1 MSSAEHLIERVNA
14 VLSRTMAE
22 HTARWSAVSSDLQ
35 PVFQHISDLVLG
47 GGKRLRPQFAYWGWV
62 ASGGEPSAD
71 LPVDVGSAI
80 ELLHVMALLH
90 DDIIDDA
97 DSRRGQPTVHRHFE
111 ALHAHENWAGESRR
125 FGEGAA
131 ILAGDLTY
139 VMSDA
144 LMNGVNSEA
153 RAVWHD
159 LRLEMNVGQY
169 LDTLGSARRERRS
182 EMAQLVCR
190 YKSAKYTI
198 ERPLHIGALAAD
210 ANRGSGLLT
219 MLSAYGLP
227 LGDAFQM
234 RDDVLGAFGD
244 SSVTGKPVG
253 GDFLEGKPT
262 PMLAHAYDN
271 ALPAQRTIL
280 DRVGTAPL
288 TSDDIASIQTVVTE
302 IGSRDFMEKKIVE
315 LRDEAVNSL
324 RASELAGNAHEQLVA
339 LAHAV
344 THRSV

>member
-1 MSSAEHLIERVNA
+1 MSSAEHLVQRVNA

-22 HTARWSAVSSDLQ
+22 HTARWSAVSNDLQ

-62 ASGGEPSAD
+62 AAGGEPSAD

-111 ALHAHENWAGESRR
+111 ALHAGQNWAGESRR

-144 LMNGVNSEA
+144 LMNGVNLEA
-153 RAVWHD
+153 REVWHE

-169 LDTLGSARRERRS
+169 LDTLGSARRERRPDI
-182 EMAQLVCR
+182 AQLVCR
-190 YKSAKYTI
+190 YKSAKYTV

-210 ANRGSGLLT
+210 ANRGSLILS

-271 ALPAQRTIL
+271 ASPAQRHVL

-288 TSDDIASIQTVVTE
+288 TADDIASIQAVVTE
-302 IGSRDFMEKKIVE
+302 IGSRDFMENKIVE
-315 LRDEAVNSL
+315 LRDVAINAL
-324 RASELAGNAHEQLVA
+324 RVSELAGNAHDELVA

>member
-1 MSSAEHLIERVNA
+1 MSNSERLIERVNA
-14 VLSRTMAE
+14 VLARTMSE
-22 HTARWSAVSSDLQ
+22 HTATWSGVSADLQ

-47 GGKRLRPQFAYWGWV
+47 GGKRLRPQFAYWGWI
-62 ASGGEPSAD
+62 AAGGVPNAE
-71 LPVDVGSAI
+71 LPVEVGSAI

-111 ALHAHENWAGESRR
+111 ALHVEQQWAGESRR

-169 LDTLGSARRERRS
+169 LDTLGSARRERRP

-210 ANRGSGLLT
+210 ASTGTQLMP

-227 LGDAFQM
+227 LGEAFQM

-253 GDFLEGKPT
+253 GDFHEGKPT
-262 PMLAHAYDN
+262 PMLAHAYEN
-271 ALPAQRTIL
+271 ATSAQRQVL
-280 DRVGTAPL
+280 DLVGTL
-288 TSDDIASIQTVVTE
+288 HLSDNQIAAIQSVVEE
-302 IGSRDFMEKKIVE
+302 IGSREFMENKIVE
-315 LRDEAVNSL
+315 LRNEAIGALNKTKLNSD
-324 RASELAGNAHEQLVA
+324 AHEQLVA
-339 LAHAV
+339 LAHVV
-344 THRSV
+344 TNRLV

>member
-1 MSSAEHLIERVNA
+1 MSTSERLIERVNA
-14 VLSRTMAE
+14 VLARTMAE
-22 HTARWSAVSSDLQ
+22 HSAKWSAVSSDLQ
-35 PVFQHISDLVLG
+35 PVFQQISDLVLG

-62 ASGGEPSAD
+62 AAGGEPHSD
-71 LPVDVGSAI
+71 IPVDVGAAI

-111 ALHAHENWAGESRR
+111 ALHTEQHWAGESRR

-144 LMNGVNSEA
+144 LMNGINSEA

-169 LDTLGSARRERRS
+169 LDTLGSARRERRP
-182 EMAQLVCR
+182 EMAQLVCQ

-198 ERPLHIGALAAD
+198 ERPLHIGALATD
-210 ANRGSGLLT
+210 VTTGTRLMP

-227 LGDAFQM
+227 LGEAFQL

-244 SSVTGKPVG
+244 SFVTGKPVG
-253 GDFLEGKPT
+253 GDFHEGKPT

-271 ALPAQRTIL
+271 ASATQRQVL
-280 DRVGTAPL
+280 DLIGAPQL
-288 TSDDIASIQTVVTE
+288 TDDQIAEIQSVVTE
-302 IGSRDFMEKKIVE
+302 IGSRDFMEKKIVG
-315 LRDEAVNSL
+315 LRDEAVASL

>member
-22 HTARWSAVSSDLQ
+22 HTARWSAVSNDLQ

-302 IGSRDFMEKKIVE
+302 IGSRNFMEKKIVE
-315 LRDEAVNSL
+315 LRDEAINSL

>member
-315 LRDEAVNSL
+315 LRDEAINSL

>member
-1 MSSAEHLIERVNA
+1 MSNSDRLIERVNA
-14 VLSRTMAE
+14 VLARTMAQ
-22 HTARWSAVSSDLQ
+22 HSAQWSAVSSDLQ

-62 ASGGEPSAD
+62 AAGGEPHAD
-71 LPVDVGSAI
+71 LPVDVGAAI

-111 ALHAHENWAGESRR
+111 ALHTEQHWAGESRR

-144 LMNGVNSEA
+144 LMNGINLEA

-169 LDTLGSARRERRS
+169 LDTLGSARRERRP
-182 EMAQLVCR
+182 EIAQLVCQ

-198 ERPLHIGALAAD
+198 ERPLHIGALASD
-210 ANRGSGLLT
+210 AETGTRLMS

-227 LGDAFQM
+227 LGEAFQL
-234 RDDVLGAFGD
+234 RDDVLGAFGN

-253 GDFLEGKPT
+253 GDFHEGKPT

-271 ALPAQRTIL
+271 ASVTQRQVL
-280 DRVGTAPL
+280 DLVGTSQL
-288 TSDDIASIQTVVTE
+288 STDQIFEVQSVVTE
-302 IGSRDFMEKKIVE
+302 IGSRDFMENRIVE
-315 LRDEAVNSL
+315 LRDEAIGALNKNDL
-324 RASELAGNAHEQLVA
+324 NGDAYEQLVA

-344 THRSV
+344 TNRSV

>member
-1 MSSAEHLIERVNA
+1 MSNSERLLERVNA
-14 VLSRTMAE
+14 VLARTMSE
-22 HTARWSAVSSDLQ
+22 HTATWAAVSADLQ

-47 GGKRLRPQFAYWGWV
+47 GGKRLRPQFAYWGWI
-62 ASGGEPSAD
+62 AAGGEPNAE
-71 LPVDVGSAI
+71 LPVEVGSAI

-111 ALHAHENWAGESRR
+111 ALHAEQQWAGESRR

-144 LMNGVNSEA
+144 LMNGVNSQA

-169 LDTLGSARRERRS
+169 LDTLGSARRERRP

-210 ANRGSGLLT
+210 AASGTQLMP

-234 RDDVLGAFGD
+234 RDDILGAFGD

-253 GDFLEGKPT
+253 GDFHEGKPT
-262 PMLAHAYDN
+262 PMLAHAYEN
-271 ALPAQRTIL
+271 ATSAQRQVL
-280 DRVGTAPL
+280 DLVGTL
-288 TSDDIASIQTVVTE
+288 QLSDNQITAIQAVVEE
-302 IGSRDFMEKKIVE
+302 IGSREFMENKIVE
-315 LRDEAVNSL
+315 LRNEAISALNKTDLNSD
-324 RASELAGNAHEQLVA
+324 AHEQLVA
-339 LAHAV
+339 LAHVV
-344 THRSV
+344 TNRLV

>member
-1 MSSAEHLIERVNA
+1 MSNSERLIERVNA
-14 VLSRTMAE
+14 VLARTMSE
-22 HTARWSAVSSDLQ
+22 QTATWSAVSADLQ

-47 GGKRLRPQFAYWGWV
+47 GGKRLRPQFAYWGWI
-62 ASGGEPSAD
+62 AAGGEPHAE
-71 LPVDVGSAI
+71 LPVEVGSAI

-111 ALHAHENWAGESRR
+111 ALHAEQHWAGESRR

-169 LDTLGSARRERRS
+169 LDTLGSARRERRP

-210 ANRGSGLLT
+210 ATSGTQLMP

-234 RDDVLGAFGD
+234 RDDILGAFGD

-253 GDFLEGKPT
+253 GDFHEGKPT
-262 PMLAHAYDN
+262 PMLAHAYEN
-271 ALPAQRTIL
+271 ATSAQRQVL
-280 DRVGTAPL
+280 DLVGTL
-288 TSDDIASIQTVVTE
+288 QLSDNQIAAIQAVVEE
-302 IGSRDFMEKKIVE
+302 IGSREFMENKIVE
-315 LRDEAVNSL
+315 LRNEAISALNKTDLNSD
-324 RASELAGNAHEQLVA
+324 AHEQLVA
-339 LAHAV
+339 LAHVV
-344 THRSV
+344 TNRLV

>member
-1 MSSAEHLIERVNA
+1 
-14 VLSRTMAE
+14 
-22 HTARWSAVSSDLQ
+22 
-35 PVFQHISDLVLG
+35 
-47 GGKRLRPQFAYWGWV
+47 
-62 ASGGEPSAD
+62 
-71 LPVDVGSAI
+71 
-80 ELLHVMALLH
+80 MALLH

-302 IGSRDFMEKKIVE
+302 IGSRNFMEKKIVE
-315 LRDEAVNSL
+315 LRDEAINSL

>member
-111 ALHAHENWAGESRR
+111 ALHADENWAGESRR

-315 LRDEAVNSL
+315 LRDEAINSL

>member
-125 FGEGAA
+125 FGEGTA

-198 ERPLHIGALAAD
+198 ERPLHSGALAAD

-315 LRDEAVNSL
+315 LRDEAINSL